1 MEGSDNIM
9 SILKSITPIRY
20 KYSKEN
26 KLLDKTFKSM
36 SLQNLM
42 RTLDSHLKP
51 KDDFA
56 PSPEYLKNKNKYE
69 INFKNSND
77 YIRELSNLNNL
88 PLIFG
93 NKDIIKDG
101 KFNDEYDI
109 SNLGNKEAQK
119 KMQDEKERRKKERYE
134 ERLKKLK
141 LWKESHSNIDN
152 LKYHPNY
159 DYIRKKVFC
168 VHIRPPTVKKI
179 RLDKKEIDDR
189 EIKEKKKKKNNSV
202 NTSNI
207 ESNIE
212 RKQSRISI
220 PNLKHNPSE
229 VTFDKNKHETNTNSV
244 TITLN
249 NIPLINIKESGL
261 NSNNK
266 NSFDFIDSNSNRS
279 NSSKLRELH
288 SNNYLLNNSATKN
301 ILMNKAKA
309 LNLKNKI
316 KLADKNSSN
325 NSDYYNNEMNKST
338 NIEELSLLHQERD
351 KFYKIQSNRSLNKN
365 MSLPKIRKKLNSPL
379 KSKTNRYNGAKH
391 CIYFKKMLG
400 REHSLFNS
408 KNNQIVLYA
417 PNYENVMP
425 HIPSTIFK
433 YRMNDADYKKYI
445 TNKIIRGYNYSSE
458 KYFVF
463 DFKKNKSKRMNSK
476 RERLKMLKKIVD

>member
-1 MEGSDNIM
+1 
-9 SILKSITPIRY
+9 
-20 KYSKEN
+20 
-26 KLLDKTFKSM
+26 
-36 SLQNLM
+36 
-42 RTLDSHLKP
+42 
-51 KDDFA
+51 
-56 PSPEYLKNKNKYE
+56 
-69 INFKNSND
+69 
-77 YIRELSNLNNL
+77 
-88 PLIFG
+88 
-93 NKDIIKDG
+93 
-101 KFNDEYDI
+101 
-109 SNLGNKEAQK
+109 
-119 KMQDEKERRKKERYE
+119 
-134 ERLKKLK
+134 
-141 LWKESHSNIDN
+141 
-152 LKYHPNY
+152 
-159 DYIRKKVFC
+159 
-168 VHIRPPTVKKI
+168 
-179 RLDKKEIDDR
+179 
-189 EIKEKKKKKNNSV
+189 
-202 NTSNI
+202 
-207 ESNIE
+207 
-212 RKQSRISI
+212 
-220 PNLKHNPSE
+220 
-229 VTFDKNKHETNTNSV
+229 
-244 TITLN
+244 
-249 NIPLINIKESGL
+249 
-261 NSNNK
+261 
-266 NSFDFIDSNSNRS
+266 
-279 NSSKLRELH
+279 
-288 SNNYLLNNSATKN
+288 
-301 ILMNKAKA
+301 MNKAKA